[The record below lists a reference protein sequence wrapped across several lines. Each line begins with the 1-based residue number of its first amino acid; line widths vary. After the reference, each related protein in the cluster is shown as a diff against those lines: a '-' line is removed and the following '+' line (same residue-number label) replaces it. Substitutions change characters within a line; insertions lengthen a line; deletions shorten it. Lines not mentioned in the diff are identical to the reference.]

1 MIKMK
6 IKWGNVFLLAI
17 FMLACLNL
25 GYVFVTLCT
34 TLASLTWYGIADT
47 LLSLFVASMIGEYLN
62 EQMQ

>member
-34 TLASLTWYGIADT
+34 TLASLTWMGLLTTGIS
-47 LLSLFVASMIGEYLN
+47 LLVASFIGEYLN

>member
-1 MIKMK
+1 MR

-17 FMLACLNL
+17 FMLSCLNL

-34 TLASLTWYGIADT
+34 TLASLTWYGVATTSISLLIA
-47 LLSLFVASMIGEYLN
+47 SIIGDYLY